1 MSCVEKLWRSSV
13 ADAEHSTENHY
24 GQRQQQSQKG
34 NQETEKGEAEGSARD
49 AQGLLNQRPMTGQRF
64 VALEITDRIAVAPV
78 NSRDAFSL

>member
-1 MSCVEKLWRSSV
+1 MSGVEKFRGRSV
-13 ADAEHSTENHY
+13 ADAQHSTENHY

-34 NQETEKGEAEGSARD
+34 NQETEEGEAEGSARD
-49 AQGLLNQRPMTGQRF
+49 PQGFLNQRPMTGQRF